1 MNFVTLFNDLSIIS
15 RTETTGMR
23 LNNKNEQW
31 LVLKTKHKAENKA
44 CEFTRKAG
52 FTCFLP
58 KYTSYH
64 KWSDRIK
71 KVQMPLIPNSL
82 FVKCTPSKHTTL
94 YTIPLVTSILKE
106 FGEPAIVKEH
116 EINNLIIISRELNGE
131 NIRETSILE
140 FNKGEEVIVIRGQF
154 KGLKG
159 RFLRQQGNSRLIIEI
174 KAMQT
179 AFSIN
184 IPASQVKNQ
193 LRKKHK
199 FRGKSENI
207 TYKFSMCKSNSMGF
221 TTAELYQNPGE

>member
-1 MNFVTLFNDLSIIS
+1 MSTLFNDPLIIG

-23 LNNKNEQW
+23 LNNKREQW

-44 CEFTRKAG
+44 CEFTRNAG

-82 FVKCTPSKHTTL
+82 FVKCIPSKHTTL
-94 YTIPLVTSILKE
+94 YTIPLVTSVLKE
-106 FGEPAIVKEH
+106 FGEPAIVREH
-116 EINNLIIISRELNGE
+116 EINNLEIISRELNGE
-131 NIRETSILE
+131 NIKEINILE

-159 RFLRQQGNSRLIIEI
+159 KLIRHQGNSRLIIEI

-184 IPASQVKNQ
+184 IPASQVK
-193 LRKKHK
+193 
-199 FRGKSENI
+199 KSASKEAL
-207 TYKFSMCKSNSMGF
+207 F
-221 TTAELYQNPGE
+221 QR